1 MSPGGV
7 RAHVQPVADCGAGG
21 ARTQERSA
29 LPLGKPMGCLGA
41 PGLQDR
47 EEAYATRTVATRGS
61 KKRAAS
67 ASTDG
72 RRKPQD
78 PSRAVE

>member
-1 MSPGGV
+1 M
-7 RAHVQPVADCGAGG
+7 QPVADCGAGG
-21 ARTQERSA
+21 AHTQEREFSPA
-29 LPLGKPMGCLGA
+29 PGKAKGCLGA

-47 EEAYATRTVATRGS
+47 EEAYATRTIATRGS

-72 RRKPQD
+72 PGKPQD
-78 PSRAVE
+78 PSRADE